1 MFNTAEEYMK
11 KFEELKAERDEH
23 LAIVED
29 IENNMN
35 ILEKEFEVFKNMSE
49 QDKQIKEAATQVRKI
64 YESYIEAGFSTVEA
78 FRLVSTMLM
87 GMTNNNLS
95 KDVCMTIIGGF

>member
-1 MFNTAEEYMK
+1 MLNTVEEYMK

-23 LAIVED
+23 LAMVED
-29 IENNMN
+29 IENNMKV
-35 ILEKEFEVFKNMSE
+35 LEREFEAFKSTSE
-49 QDKQIKEAATQVRKI
+49 QGKQIKEAAVQVRKI

-87 GMTNNNLS
+87 GMSNSNLS
-95 KDVCMTIIGGF
+95 EGVCMALIEGF

>member
-23 LAIVED
+23 LTMIED
-29 IENNMN
+29 IENNMRV
-35 ILEKEFEVFKNMSE
+35 LEKEFEVFKGTSE

-64 YESYIEAGFSTVEA
+64 YESYVEAGFSTVEA
-78 FRLVSTMLM
+78 FRLVSTILM
-87 GMTNNNLS
+87 SMSNSSLS
-95 KDVCMTIIGGF
+95 EDVCMSLIGGF

>member
-11 KFEELKAERDEH
+11 KFEELKAERDER
-23 LAIVED
+23 LTIAED
-29 IENNMN
+29 IENNMKV
-35 ILEKEFEVFKNMSE
+35 LEREFEVFKGTSE

-64 YESYIEAGFSTVEA
+64 YESYVEAGFSTVEA

-87 GMTNNNLS
+87 GMSNSNLS
-95 KDVCMTIIGGF
+95 EGVCMALIEGF

>member
-35 ILEKEFEVFKNMSE
+35 ILEKEFEVFKSMPE
-49 QDKQIKEAATQVRKI
+49 QDKQIKEAAIQLRKI
-64 YESYIEAGFSTVEA
+64 YESYVEAGFSTVEA

-87 GMTNNNLS
+87 SMSNSSLS
-95 KDVCMTIIGGF
+95 EDVCMSLIGGF